1 MINLS
6 ENNLILVVIFL
17 LLFIILLLSRRS
29 NNRCVTEN
37 MNTEF
42 HKQFD
47 HSNKILCPTNN
58 KEEISGHND
67 GSILNKE
74 SITNPKKVI
83 NEVASDVEKSTDET
97 HSAIDEVNKVAK
109 EDENN
114 KINDIMKIVN
124 EMKGPTKQ
132 NLLKQ
137 ILIDSPPPK
146 TEKENRE
153 HIAKLLARKEK
164 SIPKEEQI
172 KNIASE
178 VKQIISEKV
187 DSEKVTPT
195 KTEDAPL
202 AKTEDAPLAK
212 IEDAT
217 ISKTEDATPIKT
229 NETAKILMNAPVVR
243 ERPSKVLPIENDIN
257 ASPIEKLKIPEKD
270 LKCQNEYVQ
279 INTSAPEVIDQPVEK
294 NNIFESKDDI
304 IDVPSP
310 YNNSFLIGHS
320 LGGLDD
326 GNIKS
331 IVNSPDPKCNI
342 YRDAVQKLNLTGYI
356 KNNQLN
362 NSWNDSFGANCGSM

>member
-212 IEDAT
+212 
-217 ISKTEDATPIKT
+217 TEDATPIKT

-294 NNIFESKDDI
+294 NNIVESKDDI